1 MNLIAMVDKN
11 WAIGKGGQQLVTIPN
26 DLKRFQDMTM
36 GKTVV
41 MGRKTFEA
49 LPGRRPLHGRVNVI
63 LSRNPEYR
71 VNGTITCHNTED
83 ALEYLKQYSSD
94 DICIIGGGEIYNQFL
109 PYCDRAEVTW
119 IDYVY
124 AGDTYF
130 PNLDELADWK
140 MIEES
145 DEQTYFD
152 LCYSYRTYKNLNL
165 QSVK

>member
-1 MNLIAMVDKN
+1 MNLIVMADTN

-41 MGRKTFEA
+41 MGRKTFEV

-63 LSRNPEYR
+63 LSRNPEYH
-71 VNGTITCHNTED
+71 VNGAFTCSSMEE
-83 ALEYLKQYSSD
+83 ALEYLKQYASE
-94 DICIIGGGEIYNQFL
+94 DICIIGGGEIYQQFL
-109 PYCDRAEVTW
+109 PYCDRADVTL
-119 IDYVY
+119 IDYEY

-130 PNLDELADWK
+130 PNLDRLADWK
-140 MIEES
+140 MTWES

-152 LCYSYRTYKNLNL
+152 LCYTYRTYEKI
-165 QSVK
+165 

>member
-1 MNLIAMVDKN
+1 MNLIVIADNN

-26 DLKRFQDMTM
+26 DLKHFQDLTM

-49 LPGRRPLHGRVNVI
+49 LPGKRPLHGRVNVI

-71 VNGTITCHNTED
+71 VNGAVTCHSMGET
-83 ALEYLKQYSSD
+83 LEYLKKFDSE
-94 DICIIGGGEIYNQFL
+94 DICIIGGGELYRQFL
-109 PYCDRAEVTW
+109 PLCDRAEVTM

-130 PNLDELADWK
+130 PNLDKLADWK
-140 MIEES
+140 MTGES

-152 LCYSYRTYKNLNL
+152 LCYTYRTYEKI
-165 QSVK
+165 